1 MAEHLQG
8 VLDDSNVERADSHTY
23 AGAVV
28 EHARL
33 TGAQVSRI
41 MHPPGQRIG
50 AHAHD
55 WPVLSLFRIG
65 GYRELGER
73 GEAFFDGPSVVFQPP
88 RAAHSDEIGA
98 SGLETLAMT
107 FDPAWLAA
115 DARAAMPLRTC
126 WLSGGPLSARSRR
139 LAELWLSPQTS
150 EQALRSATSR
160 FLLAV
165 FTAPTKAPPAWAG
178 DVERW
183 LADEAPTSLIAR
195 RVERHPASLARAY
208 RLWRGEGL
216 GETLR
221 RRRIERATVRL
232 RTTAAP
238 LAEIAADCGFCD
250 QSHMN
255 RCFRA
260 VLGRT
265 PRDVRREAPLLAG
278 LV

>member
-1 MAEHLQG
+1 MAEHLG
-8 VLDDSNVERADSHTY
+8 DVLDDSNVERTDNHGYT
-23 AGAVV
+23 GAVV

-33 TGAQVSRI
+33 AGAHVSRI
-41 MHPPGQRIG
+41 MHPPGQRID

-65 GYRELGER
+65 GYREVGER
-73 GEAFFDGPSVVFQPP
+73 GEASFDGPSIVFQPP
-88 RAAHSDEIGA
+88 RTAHADEIGA

-115 DARAAMPLRTC
+115 DARAAMPLHTC
-126 WLSGGPLSARSRR
+126 WLSGGPLSAHSRR

-150 EQALRSATSR
+150 EQALQSATSR
-160 FLLAV
+160 FLFAV
-165 FTAPTKAPPAWAG
+165 FSARATAPPAWVS

-183 LADEAPTSLIAR
+183 LGDEAPTSLMAR
-195 RVERHPASLARAY
+195 RVQRHRASLARAY
-208 RLWRGEGL
+208 RFWRGEGL

-221 RRRIERATVRL
+221 RHRIERATLRL

-238 LAEIAADCGFCD
+238 LAEIAAECGFCD

-265 PRDVRREAPLLAG
+265 PLEVRREAPLLAG
-278 LV
+278 LA